1 MLDLGLTSKTPVLV
15 QGISRP
21 QGLRQA
27 DSIKAYGTNVV
38 GGVSLDGGPEN
49 SGDIAV
55 FQSCTEAVTATHATA
70 CVTVTPPETT
80 ADAVLEAAEAGI
92 RVVVSLAKGVPA
104 HDTIRVLRRTREL
117 GTIWIGSASS
127 GLAIPSERLKLG
139 WIPDYCLAAGRFAV
153 ITKCDALAYDVG
165 QQMIAAGHG
174 QSIWIDIGNEPLKG
188 TRMAELVPFLMQ
200 DDATAGI
207 ILIGTAGG
215 SDEEEFTAA
224 IESEGLT
231 KPIFALLPG
240 LSFPDTFA
248 ATHVESLP
256 GATATS
262 AARKRA
268 ALEAAGASVY
278 NSVGALVKSLQATA

>member
-1 MLDLGLTSKTPVLV
+1 MLDLALKSAMPVLI
-15 QGISRP
+15 QGISLP

-27 DSIKAYGTNVV
+27 ELIKAYGTNVV
-38 GGVSLDGGPEN
+38 GGVTADGGPADP
-49 SGDIAV
+49 GDIAV

-117 GTIWIGSASS
+117 GTLWIGSASS
-127 GLAIPSERLKLG
+127 GIAIPSERLKLG
-139 WIPDYCLAAGRFAV
+139 CIPDYCLGAGRFAV
-153 ITKCDALAYDVG
+153 VTKCDALAYDVG
-165 QQMIAAGHG
+165 QQMVASGLG
-174 QSIWIDIGNEPLKG
+174 QSIWIDIGNDPLKG
-188 TRMAELVPFLMQ
+188 TRFADLVPYLKQ
-200 DDATAGI
+200 DEATAGI
-207 ILIGTAGG
+207 VLVGTPGG
-215 SDEEEFTAA
+215 SDEEEFADA
-224 IESEGLT
+224 IRSEKLA
-231 KPIFALLPG
+231 KPVFALLPG
-240 LSFPDTFA
+240 VSFPDTFA

-262 AARKRA
+262 AVRKRA

-278 NSVGALVKSLQATA
+278 NSVGALVKSLQATT